1 MEWTVRHTKVLEYSS
16 QVNQKGQES
25 NWNKKRL
32 KRNGN
37 QAISIVWGIERNSEW
52 SDAIENKDGGNDRER
67 SIKTHVAIWDLC
79 ILPVHNGVLLGRW
92 KQIKLILQKQCLL
105 LLLSLDCCP
114 HDRLWL
120 FHSWFDWSWRCF

>member
-1 MEWTVRHTKVLEYSS
+1 DS
-16 QVNQKGQES
+16 
-25 NWNKKRL
+25 
-32 KRNGN
+32 
-37 QAISIVWGIERNSEW
+37 ER
-52 SDAIENKDGGNDRER
+52 SDAIENKDGGNDWKR

-114 HDRLWL
+114 HDRL
-120 FHSWFDWSWRCF
+120 